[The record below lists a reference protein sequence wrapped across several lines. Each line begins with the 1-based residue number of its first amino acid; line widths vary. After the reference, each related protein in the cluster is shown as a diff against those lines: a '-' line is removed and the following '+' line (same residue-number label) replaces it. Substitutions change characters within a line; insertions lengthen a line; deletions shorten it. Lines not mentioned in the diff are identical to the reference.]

1 MNKMNIGNIIDFG
14 DYKWKIMDIQEDKI
28 LILTDKIIEQRDYH
42 DKKVE
47 ITWEYSE
54 IRSFLNNEF
63 FERFNTSDKKRILST
78 LNKNAGNPWYAS
90 FGGNDTVDKV
100 FLLSLDE
107 VVRSYF
113 GDSSRLLDN
122 PKKNQRYWFER
133 KDENNIKRRAQF
145 MDSSWWW
152 WTRTPGKNNKVSTY
166 IHGDGNIGIQGNGIS
181 KTTFNTLHYITKSN
195 KGGVRPAVWLKR

>member
-1 MNKMNIGNIIDFG
+1 MNIGNIIDFG
-14 DYKWKIMDIQEDKI
+14 DYEWKIMDIQEDKI

-42 DKKVE
+42 DKKEE

-100 FLLSLDE
+100 FLLSLVE

-122 PKKNQRYWFER
+122 PKQNQRYWFER

-152 WTRTPGKNNKVSTY
+152 WTRTLGKNNRVSTY

>member
-1 MNKMNIGNIIDFG
+1 MNIGNIIVFG
-14 DYKWKIMDIQEDKI
+14 EYEWKTLDIKDDKI
-28 LILTDKIIEQRDYH
+28 LILTDNIIEQRDYH
-42 DKKVE
+42 DKKEE
-47 ITWEYSE
+47 ITWEHSE
-54 IRSFLNNEF
+54 IRNFLNNEF
-63 FERFNTSDKKRILST
+63 LERFNPSDKKRILTT
-78 LNKNAGNPWYAS
+78 LNKNANNPWYAS

-107 VVRSYF
+107 IVRLYF

-145 MDSSWWW
+145 MDSPWWW
-152 WTRTPGKNNKVSTY
+152 WTRTPGKNNKVTTY

-181 KTTFNTLHYITKSN
+181 KTSFNTLHYITKSN
-195 KGGVRPAVWLKR
+195 KGGVRPALWLKI

>member
-1 MNKMNIGNIIDFG
+1 MNIGNIIDFG